1 MKPNIAAAI
10 TITYAIELMEKSKK
24 IIESVRPVRK
34 QYNTKVASARLSG
47 ILLIKAVIPTI
58 AKNCTI
64 NNP

>member
-1 MKPNIAAAI
+1 MR
-10 TITYAIELMEKSKK
+10 K